1 MEATLIKNQG
11 QENSIAMAVRIR
23 EPILKRNSLIPAHRH
38 FIPWDNVAQMLIRT
52 YRYWR
57 I

>member
-23 EPILKRNSLIPAHRH
+23 EPILKRNSLIPAYRH

-52 YRYWR
+52 YRY
-57 I
+57 